1 MIMRL
6 LPLALL
12 STTLLLTGC
21 GDDTAP
27 DSAADSATDR
37 ATAQAAGEAGPTF
50 FDRIDADTPY
60 IYANLV
66 RTPEDLVDAAWAI
79 NDASAESN
87 QAMLDAVSEDED
99 LPPEARALVNEVSS
113 LLTREGWEA
122 AGLHTN
128 PMYAFHGISLFPVVH
143 LELRDADA
151 FRAKIARI
159 EAGLEAPLER
169 RQIEGREV
177 IWFPIE
183 PPLGAAVV
191 IDDGVVTAGMVP
203 DQPAVLSR
211 LVGATDPVEAMD
223 AAALS
228 ALNRDIGFTPFG
240 SGYVDFQRIV
250 ARVLGP
256 DPVIGALGMDAEL
269 DAFRNDPACPAEF
282 QALTAAMPRMV
293 MGYTEMTAT
302 DADAL
307 LRIETSEA
315 IGQGIAAIA
324 RAPASIDRELTGLV
338 NFGMSIDLLA
348 AREFARGLVDGWVEN
363 PPQCAAFTTIA
374 QQAPQIQGALNR
386 PIPPMVTNLKGLFL
400 EASSLEFGDSG
411 LPTGGGTLA
420 FFMKDPQLLVGMA
433 QMFSPQVAEL
443 TLEPG
448 GEPQKVPVEAI
459 PQLAGTG
466 LQAWMAMS
474 EEAIGMAIGEDQID
488 AMTEGLD
495 RTEPDPYLIAGRM
508 DFDLLVELMNV
519 VNKTMESTGT
529 EIDPEAAA
537 MLEEQQAQYA
547 QMAELYDQGAFRIG
561 LSEAGI
567 DFEFDARLNESVL
580 D

>member
-1 MIMRL
+1 MTMRL

-12 STTLLLTGC
+12 STVLLTGC
-21 GDDTAP
+21 GDDEAP
-27 DSAADSATDR
+27 ESAADSAVDR
-37 ATAQAAGEAGPTF
+37 TPAPAAGEAGPTF

-60 IYANLV
+60 IYANLE
-66 RTPEDLVDAAWAI
+66 RTPEALVDAAWAI
-79 NDASAESN
+79 NDASADSN
-87 QAMLDAVSEDED
+87 QAMLDAMAEDEE
-99 LPPEARALVNEVSS
+99 LPPEARALVNELSS

-143 LELRDADA
+143 FELSDADA
-151 FRAKIARI
+151 FRAKIGRI
-159 EAGLEAPLER
+159 EAGLDAPLER

-191 IDDGVVTAGMVP
+191 IEDGVVTAGMVP

-211 LVGATDPVEAMD
+211 LVGATEPVDAMD
-223 AAALS
+223 AGALR

-256 DPVIGALGMDAEL
+256 DPVIGAMGMDAQL

-282 QALTAAMPRMV
+282 QALTEAMPRMV

-324 RAPASIDRELTGLV
+324 RAPASIDRELNGLV
-338 NFGMSIDLLA
+338 NFGMAIDLLA
-348 AREFARGLVDGWVEN
+348 AREFARGLVDGWVAN
-363 PPQCAAFTTIA
+363 PPQCAAFATIA
-374 QQAPQIQGALNR
+374 QQAPQMQAALNR
-386 PIPPMVTNLKGLFL
+386 PIPPLVTNLKGLFV
-400 EASSLEFGDSG
+400 EASSLEFGENG

-466 LQAWMAMS
+466 LEAWMAMG
-474 EEAIGMAIGEDQID
+474 EAAIGMAIGEDQIE
-488 AMTEGLD
+488 AMAEGLD
-495 RTEPDPYLIAGRM
+495 RTEPDAYLIAGRM
-508 DFDLLVELMNV
+508 DFDLLMDLMDV
-519 VNKTMESTGT
+519 AMQTMESSDIEMEG
-529 EIDPEAAA
+529 DAAD
-537 MLEEQQAQYA
+537 MLASQRAQYE
-547 QMAELYDQGAFRIG
+547 QMAEYYDQAAFRIG
-561 LSEAGI
+561 LSEDGI
-567 DFEFDARLNESVL
+567 DFEIDARLNEGL
-580 D
+580 ID